1 MALLLLTLSQQEV
14 PMENVENTQELD
26 IEQILSGMDD
36 YEHVVLSRLCI
47 GPNDCLGVSAPESL

>member
-1 MALLLLTLSQQEV
+1 
-14 PMENVENTQELD
+14 MENVENTQELD